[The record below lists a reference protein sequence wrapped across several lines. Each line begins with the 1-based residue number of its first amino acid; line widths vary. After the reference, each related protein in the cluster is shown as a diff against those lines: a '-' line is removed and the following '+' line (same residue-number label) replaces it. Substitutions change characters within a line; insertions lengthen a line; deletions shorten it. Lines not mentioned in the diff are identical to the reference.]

1 MSCGVGHRDS
11 SDLALLWLCH
21 RPAAA
26 ALIGL
31 PSLGTFIGCGR
42 GPKKDKKPETTP
54 NLKSMCFWAHG
65 RFLFENCASYLTH
78 FLIVV
83 VLKIQVISGGH
94 FIPSVIIVI
103 WI

>member
-31 PSLGTFIGCGR
+31 PSLGTFICCGR
-42 GPKKDKKPETTP
+42 GPKKDKKQKQPQIS
-54 NLKSMCFWAHG
+54 NL
-65 RFLFENCASYLTH
+65 CASGHMADFFLTNVP
-78 FLIVV
+78 LT
-83 VLKIQVISGGH
+83 
-94 FIPSVIIVI
+94 
-103 WI
+103 